1 MSLLSFNHLLNLSFN
16 FHTHRKTGEVLRIL
30 DRGAAI
36 NHTFE
41 IILFNIV
48 PTFVDIFVALIF
60 FTIYFEW
67 TLSLLIFFVFV
78 AYGKYSSRFTQAIRL
93 IPLLCSHCKR
103 CSDPLSHEAAQTDER
118 ARCSEYH
125 SLTRCGCVHISHS
138 TQVTRG
144 IHTDCLL
151 NYETVKYFNGEQH
164 ESNRY
169 SDAIRQYQTL
179 EYKVIGTQC
188 IISMVL

>member
-67 TLSLLIFFVFV
+67 TLSLLIFFVFA
-78 AYGKYSSRFTQAIRL
+78 AYGKDSSCFTQITTL
-93 IPLLCSHCKR
+93 IPSACSRCKCCSH
-103 CSDPLSHEAAQTDER
+103 PLPHEAAQTNE
-118 ARCSEYH
+118 
-125 SLTRCGCVHISHS
+125 
-138 TQVTRG
+138 
-144 IHTDCLL
+144 
-151 NYETVKYFNGEQH
+151 
-164 ESNRY
+164 
-169 SDAIRQYQTL
+169 
-179 EYKVIGTQC
+179 
-188 IISMVL
+188 

>member
-67 TLSLLIFFVFV
+67 TLSLLIFFVFA
-78 AYGKYSSRFTQAIRL
+78 AYGKDSSCFTQIITL
-93 IPLLCSHCKR
+93 IPSAV
-103 CSDPLSHEAAQTDER
+103 AA
-118 ARCSEYH
+118 SVV
-125 SLTRCGCVHISHS
+125 LTRYRTKLRRQMNERDVVSRISFLNVNTCISHTQHRSLVEFILTASS
-138 TQVTRG
+138 TTRP
-144 IHTDCLL
+144 
-151 NYETVKYFNGEQH
+151 
-164 ESNRY
+164 
-169 SDAIRQYQTL
+169 
-179 EYKVIGTQC
+179 
-188 IISMVL
+188 

>member
-1 MSLLSFNHLLNLSFN
+1 MCLILYKALQLMKFSEMSLLSFNHLLNLSFN

-67 TLSLLIFFVFV
+67 TLSLLIFFVFT
-78 AYGKYSSRFTQAIRL
+78 AYGKSS
-93 IPLLCSHCKR
+93 PLYEDR
-103 CSDPLSHEAAQTDER
+103 
-118 ARCSEYH
+118 
-125 SLTRCGCVHISHS
+125 HI
-138 TQVTRG
+138 
-144 IHTDCLL
+144 
-151 NYETVKYFNGEQH
+151 
-164 ESNRY
+164 ESF
-169 SDAIRQYQTL
+169 S
-179 EYKVIGTQC
+179 V
-188 IISMVL
+188 